1 MNANTE
7 WLAWWDDADL
17 VVRGVFVVL
26 IALSVSTWWVILYKA
41 AQLTAAVRRE
51 RAASRMLAGGAP
63 LADLAA
69 LAGNGTPSAHL
80 AVETS
85 RLTGDLTDL
94 EARLGQVVRERR
106 LELESGLTLLATIGN
121 AAPFIGLLGTVWG
134 IMHALQS
141 LDSDAAV
148 SLEMVAGPVAEALVA
163 TAAGLFAAIPAVVGY
178 NLLLRLLRRV
188 GGATEG
194 NAVRILSLIRA
205 GEA

>member
-1 MNANTE
+1 MDANTE

-17 VVRGVFVVL
+17 VVKGVFVTL
-26 IALSVSTWWVILYKA
+26 IALSVATWWVILYKA
-41 AQLTAAVRRE
+41 AQLAFVARRE
-51 RAASRMLAGGAP
+51 REAARLVAGGGP
-63 LADLAA
+63 LADLAELHGKGA
-69 LAGNGTPSAHL
+69 PSAHL
-80 AVETS
+80 ALETA
-85 RLTGDLTDL
+85 RLVGDVADL
-94 EARLGQVVRERR
+94 EARLAQVVRERR

-188 GGATEG
+188 SGTTEG
-194 NAVRILSLIRA
+194 NAIRILSRVRA
-205 GEA
+205 EEA